1 MKILMVVTSL
11 NVGGAER
18 QVADLADKLVERGH
32 VVKIVYLTGK
42 PVTLPQNPSI
52 EIIPLNIT
60 FSLNNFIKAVKKIKK
75 IVKDF
80 NPDIVHT
87 HMIHANIFMRIVRI
101 FVPFPVLICTAH
113 NFKEEGKKGSLKLRE
128 FLYRITDPLCDITT
142 QVGKSGMERY
152 VKNKIT
158 PANKIIYMPNGIDV
172 NKFQRNELIR
182 EKMRKEMNL
191 DEGFFVWL
199 AVGRLVS
206 QKNYNCLLQAFKKV
220 IEARKN
226 AFLLIAGGGELENEL
241 KKLASDLLLNDSVIF
256 LGVRNDI
263 NKLMNAADAFVLS
276 SDFEGF
282 GIVLVEASLSELPVV
297 ATDCGE
303 SPEIV
308 KNGETGY
315 LVPIKDPEALAKKM
329 LEMMNL
335 SELERRKMGE
345 KGREYVANQ
354 YDLEKIV
361 DKWISLYQ
369 KLLEKNQR

>member
-18 QVADLADKLVERGH
+18 QVVDLADKLVERGH
-32 VVKIVYLTGK
+32 NIKIVYLTGK
-42 PVTLPQNPSI
+42 PAILPQSSLI
-52 EIIPLNIT
+52 EIISLNLS
-60 FSLNNFIKAVKKIKK
+60 FSLNNFIKAVKKIRK

-80 NPDIVHT
+80 NPDIVHS

-113 NFKEEGKKGSLKLRE
+113 SLKEEGKKGSLKLRE

-152 VKNKIT
+152 VKNKVT
-158 PANKIIYMPNGIDV
+158 PANKIIYMPNGVDI
-172 NKFQRNELIR
+172 NKFRYDELIK

-191 DEGFFVWL
+191 NEKFVWL

-206 QKNYNCLLQAFKKV
+206 QKNYYCLLRAFKKV
-220 IEARKN
+220 IVGRKD
-226 AFLLIAGGGELENEL
+226 AILLIAGGGELENEL
-241 KKLASDLLLNDSVIF
+241 KKLADNLLLNDSVIF

-263 NKLMNAADAFVLS
+263 NKLMNVADAFVLS

-297 ATDCGE
+297 ATNCGE
-303 SPEIV
+303 SSEIV

-315 LVPIKDPEALAKKM
+315 LVPIKDSEALAEKM

-345 KGREYVANQ
+345 KGREYLANQ

-369 KLLEKNQR
+369 KLLEKK

>member
-18 QVADLADKLVERGH
+18 QVVDLADKLVERGH
-32 VVKIVYLTGK
+32 KVKIVYLTGK
-42 PVTLPQNPSI
+42 PIILPQSFSI

-60 FSLNNFIKAVKKIKK
+60 FSLNNFIKAIKKIKK

-80 NPDIVHT
+80 NPGIVHS

-101 FVPFPVLICTAH
+101 FVSFPVLICTAH

-152 VKNKIT
+152 IKNKVT
-158 PANKIIYMPNGIDV
+158 PANKIVYMPNGIDV
-172 NKFQRNELIR
+172 NKFQRDELIR
-182 EKMRKEMNL
+182 EKMKKEMNL
-191 DEGFFVWL
+191 DKKFFVWL
-199 AVGRLVS
+199 AVGRLVAV
-206 QKNYNCLLQAFKKV
+206 KNYNYLLQAFKKV
-220 IEARKN
+220 IEVRKD
-226 AFLLIAGGGELENEL
+226 AILLIAGGGELENEL
-241 KKLASDLLLNDSVIF
+241 KKLMDDLLLNDSVIF

-263 NKLMNAADAFVLS
+263 NKLMNVADTFVLP
-276 SDFEGF
+276 SDFEGLPLT
-282 GIVLVEASLSELPVV
+282 IIEAQLSSLPVV
-297 ATDCGE
+297 ATNVSGIKE
-303 SPEIV
+303 VV

-315 LVPIKDPEALAKKM
+315 LVPIKDSEALAEKM

-335 SELERRKMGE
+335 SELERIKMGK
-345 KGREYVANQ
+345 KGREYVASQ

-369 KLLEKNQR
+369 KLLEKNKK